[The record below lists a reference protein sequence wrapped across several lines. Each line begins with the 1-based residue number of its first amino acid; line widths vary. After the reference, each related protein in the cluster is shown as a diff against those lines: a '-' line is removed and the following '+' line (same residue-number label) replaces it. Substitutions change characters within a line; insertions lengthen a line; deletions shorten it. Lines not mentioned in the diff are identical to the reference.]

1 MVHTDNNYRIRWV
14 NAVFLWLS
22 KVDTWSPMPCIAM
35 VRIKH
40 FVRTLSNVL
49 IEFALFEMILT
60 LNDSFKNK
68 NYIFQWFIEPNS
80 LQRAKNNH
88 IKDVFFFI
96 PQVHLYGKSHAYE
109 YFKVMVSTLCCQGP
123 WNVMQWIKK
132 WSDWLFDSVMKRSS
146 HIWLMMK
153 IPRNMNS
160 HFYSNNVDSRFD
172 NSLTFSLLDT

>member
-1 MVHTDNNYRIRWV
+1 MVHPDNDYRIRWV

-80 LQRAKNNH
+80 LQRAINND
-88 IKDVFFFI
+88 IKDEFFFLSHKYICVVSHMHMNILRPWWAHYVARALEMSCNKLKNGVIDYLI
-96 PQVHLYGKSHAYE
+96 P
-109 YFKVMVSTLCCQGP
+109 
-123 WNVMQWIKK
+123 
-132 WSDWLFDSVMKRSS
+132 
-146 HIWLMMK
+146 
-153 IPRNMNS
+153 
-160 HFYSNNVDSRFD
+160 
-172 NSLTFSLLDT
+172 